1 MHPIIA
7 RFGPVTIYSYGL
19 MIGIAFLSGIYVAR
33 LEAIRKGIKIDVVY
47 DAVFYLVIGALI
59 GARIYYLAF
68 FEPAMFIK
76 EPLSIFKIWQGGI
89 AIHGAILGGILAG
102 LLFSKFHHN
111 ISFFRLADLVAP
123 SLILG
128 QAVGRIGC
136 FLNGCCS
143 GKACDLPWAVQFP
156 ETATAVHPTQ
166 LYESA
171 ALFLTFAFLY
181 RLHARKRF
189 DGQLLGWYLVLYPG
203 ARFVVEFVRYHS
215 SNAWLWQDRLS
226 DAQGISLALVATG
239 AWLLVA
245 RSQETGVRS
254 QNRKA
259 EARR

>member
-47 DAVFYLVIGALI
+47 DVVFYLVIGALI

-76 EPLSIFKIWQGGI
+76 DPLSIFKIWQGGI

-111 ISFFRLADLVAP
+111 ISFFKLADLVAP

-136 FLNGCCS
+136 FLNSCCFGIPS
-143 GKACDLPWAVQFP
+143 DLPWAVNFP
-156 ETATAVHPTQ
+156 EWSGPYIAYGGMAVHPTQ
-166 LYESA
+166 LYEVMLNIIGFFILWSVRRRIKFDGG
-171 ALFLTFAFLY
+171 LFLVYLMMYNCYRIAISGLRGDNLYLWNTNLKIAPIISGLIFITAFVIFIIK
-181 RLHARKRF
+181 KR
-189 DGQLLGWYLVLYPG
+189 
-203 ARFVVEFVRYHS
+203 
-215 SNAWLWQDRLS
+215 
-226 DAQGISLALVATG
+226 
-239 AWLLVA
+239 
-245 RSQETGVRS
+245 RS
-254 QNRKA
+254 A
-259 EARR
+259 